1 MNVDEVFTNLGQY
14 IYTHYCTVPT
24 NNTYTQCCTV
34 QQTKQYLFTST
45 HTQYKFGHLC
55 KWQYN
60 AHLPKSTKIAQ
71 LQLRWNCTRVLYYIN
86 TNSSQ
91 FQMTFSECKYSTIT
105 CCTCSFRIFTCVM
118 SRMLSDLDILPIMK
132 SISYSIKGFVS

>member
-1 MNVDEVFTNLGQY
+1 MQTKSSPIQVS
-14 IYTHYCTVPT
+14 IYTLLYSTH
-24 NNTYTQCCTV
+24 
-34 QQTKQYLFTST
+34 KQYLYTVMYSSIDKTILIYKYT

-132 SISYSIKGFVS
+132 SISHSIKGFVS